1 MLEKAPLDPPEIEV
15 NRFLGA
21 EVTAGGVRFVQPDS
35 GAQVVSV
42 AGDFNAWAPIRLK
55 RSEQTGMLEITVP
68 LPEGRYR
75 YQILVDGQAG
85 LDSYN
90 DQRQNDPAI
99 GPCNVLIVG

>member
-1 MLEKAPLDPPEIEV
+1 
-15 NRFLGA
+15 
-21 EVTAGGVRFVQPDS
+21 
-35 GAQVVSV
+35 
-42 AGDFNAWAPIRLK
+42 
-55 RSEQTGMLEITVP
+55 MLEITVP